1 MKRRKFISLLG
12 SAAAWPL
19 AARAQAPAHVY
30 RLGVMVGQARDSA
43 MVAAFFDE
51 LRVLGFIEGQNLAIV
66 AGGFGLRD
74 EQRPA
79 LAAEVV
85 KSAPDV
91 IWNIGSTIRTHT
103 LRELTQTI
111 PIVTLG
117 DDMLGEGVVQSLA
130 RPGGNTTGISILS
143 PELDSKR
150 QDILIDAVPG
160 VRRLAALADSKVTT
174 SQQLHVLQ
182 EAVRGRGIERRLF
195 GSDARGHHTRDGPG
209 EDCGRCS
216 AQRAGDATI
225 CDQQPGPR
233 HGPRDGAAIA
243 CHLSMA

>member
-1 MKRRKFISLLG
+1 MTVTIGRRELLVALG
-12 SAAAWPL
+12 GAAAAWPL
-19 AARAQAPAHVY
+19 AARAQQPAHVY

-103 LRELTQTI
+103 LRELD
-111 PIVTLG
+111 P
-117 DDMLGEGVVQSLA
+117 DNSDC
-130 RPGGNTTGISILS
+130 
-143 PELDSKR
+143 
-150 QDILIDAVPG
+150 DAW
-160 VRRLAALADSKVTT
+160 
-174 SQQLHVLQ
+174 
-182 EAVRGRGIERRLF
+182 
-195 GSDARGHHTRDGPG
+195 
-209 EDCGRCS
+209 
-216 AQRAGDATI
+216 
-225 CDQQPGPR
+225 
-233 HGPRDGAAIA
+233 
-243 CHLSMA
+243 